1 MLTISNA
8 KAIIKDNAWYT
19 VMLTPPIQ
27 EEPTH
32 QKSLYEYCITKRE
45 IKQTYI
51 RKALSTCVGSAF
63 SF

>member
-19 VMLTPPIQ
+19 VMLTPPTQ

-32 QKSLYEYCITKRE
+32 QKSLCENYITK
-45 IKQTYI
+45 
-51 RKALSTCVGSAF
+51 
-63 SF
+63 